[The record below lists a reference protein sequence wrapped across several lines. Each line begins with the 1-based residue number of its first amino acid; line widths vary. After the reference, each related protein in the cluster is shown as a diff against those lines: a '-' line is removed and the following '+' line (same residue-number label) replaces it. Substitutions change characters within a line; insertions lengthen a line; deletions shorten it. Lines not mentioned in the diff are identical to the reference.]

1 MQTMMNNFLYS
12 LLFFSLTGTLVAQE
26 LPSIGELKS
35 EESETTSAAKVDSK
49 EDVAQEA
56 RMIFE
61 GNVGKQLDKKI
72 LYGSNMIYDCEKQYF
87 ACVDLD
93 SYEKCVDV
101 RNEDKK
107 NLKQNLGCA
116 PLKKYQYLL
125 DCSMEQSK
133 YIENSRPVVFCLNY

>member
-1 MQTMMNNFLYS
+1 MQTMINNFLYS

-93 SYEKCVDV
+93 SYEKCGDR

-107 NLKQNLGCA
+107 NFKQKLGCA

-133 YIENSRPVVFCLNY
+133 YIENNRPVVFCLNY

>member
-1 MQTMMNNFLYS
+1 MQTMMNNLLYS
-12 LLFFSLTGTLVAQE
+12 LLFFSLMGTLDAQE

-35 EESETTSAAKVDSK
+35 EESETASPKVESK
-49 EDVAQEA
+49 EDVAHEA

-72 LYGSNMIYDCEKQYF
+72 LYGSNMIYDCDKQYF

-93 SYEKCVDV
+93 SYEKCGDR

-107 NLKQNLGCA
+107 NLKQKLGCA

-125 DCSMEQSK
+125 DCSMKQSK
-133 YIENSRPVVFCLNY
+133 YIESNRPVVFCLNY